1 MLTLKKYDNNARLFF
16 RDTDSSMFETKTED
30 VHKDFSSH
38 KVMFDFSYNSTK

>member
-1 MLTLKKYDNNARLFF
+1 MLTLKKYDSNARLFF
-16 RDTDSSMFETKTED
+16 GDTDSLMLETKTKD